1 LNLNVN
7 ANLDVDVDGGVQVHV
22 DVNVNGLVTP
32 LVYCPS
38 VRSMTG
44 YGRGAAERGGM
55 RAVVDVR
62 AVNHRF
68 VDLKL
73 RGAIPAPVEDAI
85 AARVRTAIERGAV
98 TVSVHVEGPA
108 LGSRID
114 AAAARAAHARLSE
127 LAALLGV
134 PGPDLALVVAQRGV
148 VVADD
153 SVPDAGEAIVAA
165 LEVALGQLAQMRQT
179 EGGSLARELTARL
192 DELDRLRERIA
203 ALASAVPDQVQQ
215 RLYERVQ
222 RLLGTTPVEWQR
234 VAHEVALLAE
244 RSDVTEE
251 LVRLASHLEQ
261 ARALVAASEP
271 SGRRIDFLVQE
282 LGRELNT
289 IGSKS
294 GTAEITNAIVEA
306 KAVLEKLREQAQN
319 VE

>member
-1 LNLNVN
+1 
-7 ANLDVDVDGGVQVHV
+7 
-22 DVNVNGLVTP
+22 
-32 LVYCPS
+32 
-38 VRSMTG
+38 
-44 YGRGAAERGGM
+44 
-55 RAVVDVR
+55 
-62 AVNHRF
+62 
-68 VDLKL
+68 
-73 RGAIPAPVEDAI
+73 
-85 AARVRTAIERGAV
+85 
-98 TVSVHVEGPA
+98 
-108 LGSRID
+108 
-114 AAAARAAHARLSE
+114 
-127 LAALLGV
+127 
-134 PGPDLALVVAQRGV
+134 

-165 LEVALGQLAQMRQT
+165 LEVALGQLAQMRET

-215 RLYERVQ
+215 RLHERVQ

-294 GTAEITNAIVEA
+294 GTAEITNAIVDA